1 MRTKSWIHQ
10 LSELKDQTIAFGKM
24 KPMAPDTVT
33 CRFIARGH
41 ILEYMDVG
49 PDRRLPILFFG
60 PNEFAVRSHPALTQF
75 ETMDDTSLEV
85 FTHGKI
91 IELLRNF
98 PNSAIHYKEM
108 RRRYKQ
114 KVADRLKMDRM
125 KTAIERYR
133 YARRQ
138 QDWIFSVAEHKDIA
152 AYLGI
157 SLPEWMELKRKE

>member
-114 KVADRLKMDRM
+114 KVSDRLKMDRM